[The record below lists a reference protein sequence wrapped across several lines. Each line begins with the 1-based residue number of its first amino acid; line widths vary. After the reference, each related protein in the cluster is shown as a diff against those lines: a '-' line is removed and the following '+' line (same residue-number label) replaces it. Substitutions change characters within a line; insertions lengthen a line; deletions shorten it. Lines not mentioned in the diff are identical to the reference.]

1 MLSFEDD
8 EEKIISAILSALD
21 MKTVY
26 SSKKMIR
33 STKIKQGDITILS
46 DKRQVLKKIKE
57 LK

>member
-57 LK
+57 L

>member
-8 EEKIISAILSALD
+8 EEKIISAILSVLD